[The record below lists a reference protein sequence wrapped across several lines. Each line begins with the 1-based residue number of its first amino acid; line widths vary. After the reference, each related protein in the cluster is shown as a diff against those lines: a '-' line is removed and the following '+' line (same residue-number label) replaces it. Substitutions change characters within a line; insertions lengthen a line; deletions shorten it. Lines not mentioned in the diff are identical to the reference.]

1 MASDVDIL
9 VVDDRTENLVAIEAI
24 LASDNYRLVRAT
36 SGPEALRKIL
46 EHDFAVLLIDVVMPG
61 MDGFEVAELAK
72 KRERSRHTPIIF
84 LSAGGWNLDFI
95 YRAYSVGAVDYL
107 PKPIDPDVLRAKVR
121 IFVEMFLKDRCIR
134 EQADA
139 LRVASEQRYRNLAEA
154 IPQIVWTAS
163 ADGSIHY
170 FNRRWYEYTG
180 QLAADAAGAGWMS
193 ALSPDGIEHQVAAW
207 RSGLASRD
215 VFELECRVRRRDG
228 AYRWHLCRAVPERA
242 DHRIVAWLGTF
253 TDCDDINREC
263 ETAERA
269 VYARDEFLSIA
280 SHELRTPL
288 TTLQLRLQ
296 SLKTGGSAADA
307 MPRKLEACLRQ
318 STRLASLVDSLFDF
332 SRITTGKVAL
342 HREHLDLV
350 AAARETVARLGEL
363 AALSGATVSIEADGA
378 VRGYWDRLRIEQII
392 ENLVSNAVK
401 YASHQPITVSVA
413 ASGDVARLAVT
424 DHGPGIA
431 PADLDR
437 IFGPFER
444 ASSTVSYA
452 GMGLGLFIA
461 REYAPAHGGT
471 IAVASVP
478 GERTTFT
485 VELPVGELAAGPS
498 EP

>member
-253 TDCDDINREC
+253 TDCDDIKREC

-288 TTLQLRLQ
+288 TTLQLRLKALQ
-296 SLKTGGSAADA
+296 NGADDA
-307 MPRKLEACLRQ
+307 IAHRIDACLRQ
-318 STRLASLVDSLFDF
+318 STRLVTLVDSLFDF
-332 SRITTGKVAL
+332 SRITTGRLGL
-342 HREHLDLV
+342 HYESFDLV
-350 AAARETVARLGEL
+350 ESAREAAARLDEL
-363 AALSGATVSIEADGA
+363 AILAGASVEVRSHGA
-378 VRGYWDRLRIEQII
+378 VRGRWDRLRVEQVI
-392 ENLVSNAVK
+392 ENLLSNAIK
-401 YASHQPITVSVA
+401 YAAGQPITVAVEA
-413 ASGDVARLAVT
+413 RGDVAQVAVS
-424 DHGPGIA
+424 DRGPGIA
-431 PADLDR
+431 CDDLAR
-437 IFGPFER
+437 IFEPFER
-444 ASSTVSYA
+444 ASSNVACA

-461 REYAPAHGGT
+461 REYTSAHGGK
-471 IAVASVP
+471 IEVASVP
-478 GERTTFT
+478 GEGTTFT
-485 VELPVGELAAGPS
+485 VELPRAAD
-498 EP
+498 